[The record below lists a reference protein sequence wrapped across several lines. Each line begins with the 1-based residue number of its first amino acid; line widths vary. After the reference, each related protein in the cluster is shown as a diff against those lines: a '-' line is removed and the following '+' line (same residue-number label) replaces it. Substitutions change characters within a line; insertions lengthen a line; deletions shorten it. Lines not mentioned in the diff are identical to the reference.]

1 MTGLSASAL
10 SKAGAGKQQGRVG
23 GKQKRWPCCHLF
35 SLSGKVFLSSNRNEQ
50 SSLMNLKS
58 KIKAALRPVY
68 YRLPAKLCYGPM
80 FAPTLALLRQSQHWS
95 AERLNE
101 YQLTRLRD
109 LLAHAASNVPYY
121 RRLFRSVG
129 FDPQQLRTLAD
140 LRNLPTLDKAT
151 VRENLKEL
159 VAENIRPRDMRY
171 FTTGGT
177 MGLPLGFYTMRHAG
191 GRERAFM
198 FAQWARIGFDYSER
212 RAMLRGTA
220 VKSARHWQ
228 YDASERSFVFSN
240 FHMTAENVAEYSRVM
255 KQKRLRYLH
264 SYPSA
269 IIDFAR
275 LLQNQK
281 LEPPPFKAILAS
293 SETVYPG
300 QREFVEAGFGAR
312 LFSWYGHSE
321 DVVLAGECEV
331 SRDYHIFPEYSVV
344 EVLQSDGSPATQED
358 EAGELVG
365 TSLDNYA
372 MPLIRYRTDDWAVL
386 GRPAC
391 ACGRAYRLLKE
402 TRGRRQDM
410 IVGELDNLISPTALN
425 FHTDVF
431 DRVLQVQFYQRQRGK
446 VELRIKRR
454 QDYSEQDSLNILKAL
469 NEKMG
474 DTVAISLSF
483 VDEIPLSPRGK
494 ARLVIQELE
503 IPQLA
508 TAVKS
513 QG

>member
-1 MTGLSASAL
+1 LQI
-10 SKAGAGKQQGRVG
+10 GAKILIPR
-23 GKQKRWPCCHLF
+23 KEHSR
-35 SLSGKVFLSSNRNEQ
+35 
-50 SSLMNLKS
+50 LMNLKG
-58 KIKAALRPVY
+58 KIKSALRPFY
-68 YRLPAKLCYGPM
+68 YRLPAKICYGPM
-80 FAPTLALLRQSQHWS
+80 FAPTLELLRQSQHWS

-101 YQLTRLRD
+101 YQLTRLRAI
-109 LLAHAASNVPYY
+109 LAHAAKNVPYY
-121 RRLFRSVG
+121 RRLFRSIG
-129 FDPQQLRTLAD
+129 FDPQGLGALSELQ
-140 LRNLPTLDKAT
+140 NIPTLDKAT
-151 VRENLKEL
+151 IRENFKDLI
-159 VAENIRPRDMRY
+159 AENIRPRDRRY

-177 MGLPLGFYTMRHAG
+177 MGVPLGFYTMRHAG

-198 FAQWARIGFDYSER
+198 FAQWARIGFDYAEP

-220 VKSARHWQ
+220 VKSRRHWR
-228 YDASERSFVFSN
+228 YEASERSFVFSN
-240 FHMTAENVAEYSRVM
+240 FHMTPENVAEYSRVM
-255 KQKRLRYLH
+255 KEKRLLYLH

-275 LLQNQK
+275 HLQNQK
-281 LEPPPFKAILAS
+281 LAPPPFKAILAS

-300 QREFVEAGFGAR
+300 QREFVEAVFGAR

-344 EVLQSDGSPATQED
+344 EVLKADGSVATRED

-365 TSLDNYA
+365 TSLDNFA

-386 GRPAC
+386 GRAAC
-391 ACGRAYRLLKE
+391 ACGRAYPLLKE

-454 QDYSEQDSLNILKAL
+454 HDYSEQDSLHILKAL

-474 DTVAISLSF
+474 DTVEITLSF

-503 IPQLA
+503 IPQIVA
-508 TAVKS
+508 TVNS
-513 QG
+513 QR

>member
-1 MTGLSASAL
+1 
-10 SKAGAGKQQGRVG
+10 
-23 GKQKRWPCCHLF
+23 
-35 SLSGKVFLSSNRNEQ
+35 
-50 SSLMNLKS
+50 MNLKS
-58 KIKAALRPVY
+58 TIKSALRPFY
-68 YRLPAKLCYGPM
+68 YRLPAKICYGPM
-80 FAPTLALLRQSQHWS
+80 FAPTLELLRQSQYWS

-101 YQLTRLRD
+101 YQLTKLRAM
-109 LLAHAASNVPYY
+109 LAHAARNVPYY
-121 RRLFRSVG
+121 RRLFRAVG
-129 FDPQQLRTLAD
+129 FDPQQLRALSD
-140 LRNLPTLDKAT
+140 LQNLPTLDKAT
-151 VRENLKEL
+151 VRENLHDL
-159 VAENIRPRDMRY
+159 IAENMRPQDMRY

-177 MGLPLGFYTMRHAG
+177 MGVPMGFYTMRHAG

-198 FAQWARIGFDYSER
+198 FAQWARIGFDYAER

-240 FHMTAENVAEYSRVM
+240 FHMTPENVAEYTRVM
-255 KQKRLRYLH
+255 KAKRLRYLH

-275 LLQNQK
+275 HLQNLK
-281 LEPPPFKAILAS
+281 LAPPPFKAILAS

-300 QREFVEAGFGAR
+300 QREFIEAVFGAR
-312 LFSWYGHSE
+312 LFSFYGHSE

-344 EVLQSDGSPATQED
+344 EVLREDGSPATLED

-365 TSLDNYA
+365 TSLDNFA
-372 MPLIRYRTDDWAVL
+372 MPLIRYRTDDWAVI

-391 ACGRAYRLLKE
+391 ACGRAYPLLKE

-410 IVGELDNLISPTALN
+410 LVGELDNLISPTALN

-431 DRVLQVQFYQRQRGK
+431 DRVLQVQFYQCQRGK

-454 QDYSEQDSLNILKAL
+454 HDYGETDSVNILRAL

-474 DTVAISLSF
+474 DTVEISLRF

-503 IPQLA
+503 VPQLVA
-508 TAVKS
+508 AVRS
-513 QG
+513 RH